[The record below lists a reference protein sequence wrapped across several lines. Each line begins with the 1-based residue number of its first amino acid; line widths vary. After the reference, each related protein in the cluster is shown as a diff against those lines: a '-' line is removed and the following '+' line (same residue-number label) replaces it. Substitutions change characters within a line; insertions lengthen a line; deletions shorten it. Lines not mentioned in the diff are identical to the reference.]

1 MITINPPSPINI
13 SIGSSNAVALTVT
26 PAPPVQLDLDG
37 VPDVT
42 IETLEVIQNVTDI
55 KQTFEFAS
63 PAGTTLPT
71 GLGTWFGTE
80 LQPTSTSGIAFT
92 ANGLECQLLD
102 DVSRLFID
110 NSSSSTGGIH
120 NPASTEDITLSD
132 YLFSWTGKV
141 DVFDTTHSLV
151 VVGAYRTH
159 GGQDNSES
167 LERCVGFFA
176 DRSTETWR
184 AAIWRPTVP
193 NTSAYSEY
201 WGQDT
206 GLSIYTSCTLQ
217 VAISN
222 RGTRAAFY
230 KNGDLISVQDDNL
243 PVASDNVT
251 SGSRLFIGHHLRY
264 FDVGSGTMVFP
275 KTTTTN
281 MTLKQYKL
289 DSVLTAEIYN
299 ITGIVAGGD
308 LTGTYPNPQIAAL
321 AVGTAEL
328 AAGAVTGPKIAN
340 GAVTGGKIGTAAVTA
355 DKLGTDGNAF
365 PTMLITNATDSVA
378 LWGKML
384 NFSVNYASS
393 PPEVSISSIS
403 GLAAGGDLQGTYPNP
418 TVHKV
423 HGHNMQSGNPI
434 DGDIWSYNSSSS
446 AWQHKSINDIG
457 LATTASLVYNFD
469 PTNPTSPVWFWDDF
483 ISQQNEAGEIGSHNW
498 NITNA
503 TISNAISEQNHPGN
517 VIIRCSGTA
526 NTIGTL
532 TLASGSS
539 SNGNFRFDEM
549 SEMTIVFKDLETDTD
564 TFRAIGIM
572 DSWNSV
578 TPANGVFIRK
588 DTTGTTWNAVCR
600 AASSETASASLWSQD
615 TNWRKIKIV
624 RNGSGHME
632 FYVNGATSPT
642 ATITTNVPAAA
653 TIMYPVYMNRP
664 NANSLVRRDQLDFW
678 SFKLI
683 GPTR

>member
-26 PAPPVQLDLDG
+26 PAAPVQLDLDG

-55 KQTFEFAS
+55 EKLFTFD
-63 PAGTTLPT
+63 GTTLPT
-71 GLGTWFGTE
+71 AIGSWFVSE
-80 LQPTSTSGIAFT
+80 LQNTSTSGAAFT
-92 ANGLECQLLD
+92 ANGLETRILD
-102 DVSRLFID
+102 ALGRLWVD
-110 NSSSSTGGIH
+110 NFGVTTGGIH
-120 NPASTEDITLSD
+120 SPTSDHDIRKSD
-132 YLFSWTGKV
+132 FLFSWTGKV
-141 DVFDTTHSLV
+141 DIFDTTFSSV
-151 VVGAYRTH
+151 VVGFLRTH
-159 GGQDNSES
+159 GGIDESNSI
-167 LERCVGFFA
+167 ERLVGFYA

-184 AAIWRPTVP
+184 AAIRRPTVP
-193 NTSAYSEY
+193 NTSSYSNY
-201 WGQDT
+201 WTEDT
-206 GLSIYTSCTLQ
+206 GLSIYSPCTLQ

-243 PVASDNVT
+243 PVPGDNAT
-251 SGSRLFIGHHLRY
+251 SGANCFFGHHIRNYLE
-264 FDVGSGTMVFP
+264 GAGASAFP
-275 KTTTTN
+275 KVTTTN
-281 MTLKQYKL
+281 QTCKKYKL
-289 DSVLTAEIYN
+289 DSVLTTEIYN
-299 ITGIVAGGD
+299 ITGLAAGGD

-328 AAGAVTGPKIAN
+328 ANGAVIGAKIAN
-340 GAVTGGKIGTAAVTA
+340 SAVTGGKIAAGSVSA
-355 DKLGTDGNAF
+355 DKLATDGNGF
-365 PTMLITNATDSVA
+365 PTMLISDATDANA
-378 LWGKML
+378 LWAKML
-384 NFSVNYASS
+384 NFSVNYAAGV
-393 PPEVSISSIS
+393 PEVSISSIS

-418 TVHKV
+418 TVHRLQ
-423 HGHNMQSGNPI
+423 G
-434 DGDIWSYNSSSS
+434 
-446 AWQHKSINDIG
+446 NDIHNNPDDLDLFQYKTSNNKIHWVTYAEAG

-483 ISQQNEAGEIGSHNW
+483 ISQQTEAGEIGTHNW
-498 NITNA
+498 NVTNA
-503 TISNAISEQNHPGN
+503 TATNAVSEQNHPGN
-517 VIIRCSGTA
+517 VIIRCSA
-526 NTIGTL
+526 SSNTIGTL

-549 SEMTIVFKDLETDTD
+549 SEMTIVFKDLETETD
-564 TFRAIGIM
+564 TFRAVGIM
-572 DSWNSV
+572 DSWNSI

-600 AASSETASASLWSQD
+600 SASSETASASLWSQD
-615 TNWRKIKIV
+615 TNWHKIKIV
-624 RNGSGHME
+624 RNGSGNME

-664 NANSLVRRDQLDFW
+664 NANSLIRRDQLDFW

>member
-1 MITINPPSPINI
+1 MITITPPSPINI

-55 KQTFEFAS
+55 KQTFEFA
-63 PAGTTLPT
+63 GTTLPT
-71 GLGTWFGTE
+71 GIGTWFGTE
-80 LQPTSTSGIAFT
+80 LQPTTTSGIAFT

-110 NSSSSTGGIH
+110 NSSSSAGGIH

-141 DVFDTTHSLV
+141 DVFDTTHSMV
-151 VVGAYRTH
+151 VVGAFRTH
-159 GGQDNSES
+159 GGVDNTES
-167 LERCVGFFA
+167 LERLVGFFA

-184 AAIWRPTVP
+184 AAIWRPAVP
-193 NTSAYSEY
+193 NTSAYAEF

-206 GLSIYTSCTLQ
+206 GLSIYTTCTLQ

-230 KNGDLISVQDDNL
+230 KNGDIISVQDDNL
-243 PVASDNVT
+243 PVASDNIA

-264 FDVGSGTMVFP
+264 FDVGNGTMVFP

-289 DSVLTAEIYN
+289 DSVLTTEIYN
-299 ITGIVAGGD
+299 ISGIVAGGD

-328 AAGAVTGPKIAN
+328 AALSVTTAKIASNAIVEQKIAN
-340 GAVTGGKIGTAAVTA
+340 GAVTTTKISSSGY
-355 DKLGTDGNAF
+355 GF
-365 PTMLITNATDSVA
+365 PTMLITDTADDFSIWA
-378 LWGKML
+378 KMN
-384 NFSVNYASS
+384 NFSVNYAAS

-418 TVHKV
+418 TVHRIK
-423 HGHNMQSGNPI
+423 GIDIHNTPDDLDLFQYKTSNNKI
-434 DGDIWSYNSSSS
+434 HWVSY
-446 AWQHKSINDIG
+446 AEAG

-483 ISQQNEAGEIGSHNW
+483 MPMPTEAGEIGTHNW
-498 NITNA
+498 TVTNA
-503 TISNAISEQNHPGN
+503 TATNAQSEQNHPGN
-517 VIIRCSGTA
+517 AIIRCSSTA

-532 TLASGSS
+532 TLGVASS
-539 SNGNFRFDEM
+539 SNAQYYFGEF
-549 SEMTIVFKDLETDTD
+549 SEMTIVFKCLETDTD
-564 TFRAIGIM
+564 TFRVFGMM
-572 DSWNSV
+572 DSWNST
-578 TPANGVFIRK
+578 TPANGVYIRK

-600 AASSETASASLWSQD
+600 SSSTETASASLWTQD
-615 TNWRKIKIV
+615 TNWQKIKIV
-624 RNGSGHME
+624 KNGSGHME
-632 FYVNGATSPT
+632 FYVNGASSPS
-642 ATITTNVPAAA
+642 ATITTNVPAAG
-653 TIMYPVYMNRP
+653 TIMSPVYMNRP
-664 NANSLVRRDQLDFW
+664 NANSLVRRNQIDFW
-678 SFKLI
+678 SFKLT